1 MKKLVRKLAAGT
13 GPTGRDL
20 ASLLLRLGFGLS
32 LALTH
37 GRATWHGLRSGGAA
51 GFPDPLG
58 IGPELSMLLM
68 ALAELPCALLVAVG
82 LGTRLAAV
90 PLVVGLGV
98 AFFVFHHGDPF
109 DHKELAFLYLCA
121 FSTLLVLGPGRY
133 SLDYLLVRSTGEEEE
148 R

>member
-1 MKKLVRKLAAGT
+1 MKAFLRRVGAGT
-13 GPTGRDL
+13 SATGRDVG
-20 ASLLLRLGFGLS
+20 SLLLRLGFGLS
-32 LALTH
+32 MALTH
-37 GRATWHGLRSGGAA
+37 GRATWHGLRSGAAA

-58 IGPELSMLLM
+58 IGSEVSMLLM
-68 ALAELPCALLVAVG
+68 LLAELPCALLVAVG

-109 DHKELAFLYLCA
+109 AHKELALLYLCA
-121 FSTLLVLGPGRY
+121 FTALLFLGPGRY
-133 SLDYLLVRSTGEEEE
+133 SLDHLLGRSIGEDE